1 MKKHFPLV
9 LRIIIALILIQT
21 LRFKFTAHPDSVYI
35 FEKVGLE
42 PLGRIGFL
50 ETDYPRQSHR
60 GTSLPAGRFRR
71 FHFGLGTK
79 NRPES
84 FRDYILPHPE
94 LRKGNSDLPEG
105 EVNSKTPR

>member
-1 MKKHFPLV
+1 MQTNKK
-9 LRIIIALILIQT
+9 
-21 LRFKFTAHPDSVYI
+21 
-35 FEKVGLE
+35 
-42 PLGRIGFL
+42 FL
-50 ETDYPRQSHR
+50 ETDYPR
-60 GTSLPAGRFRR
+60 GRAIGVFRR

-105 EVNSKTPR
+105 GGKFGNPEAEPSGNYLD